1 MTSNW
6 QEISFR
12 IRHFSGK
19 IDSSQMKG
27 PILSDPAPV

>member
-19 IDSSQMKG
+19 IDSSQMRRAEG
-27 PILSDPAPV
+27 AYPI